1 MDDTGESGAERAGS
15 AASEPTVEPTAESAP
30 AHPRGPRGPYRK
42 TEERRRQILDQ
53 AVHVFARR
61 GFHSG
66 SLREIARGVG
76 MTVPG
81 ILHHFGDKESLFQ
94 AVLDE
99 RDERVRTAAGDVSE
113 RNLIEQFRAVMGA
126 VRAEPGLSSLYT
138 IVSAE
143 ATDDEHPAH
152 AAFRIRYAE
161 NARGVIPALVAGQE
175 DGTIRGDLD
184 VVQASR
190 VIPAVMDGLQQQWL
204 LDPDFDLETA
214 FDDFLRGYL
223 LPR

>member
-1 MDDTGESGAERAGS
+1 MSEGEQGGAGTGPD
-15 AASEPTVEPTAESAP
+15 AAATP
-30 AHPRGPRGPYRK
+30 ASDAHAPRGPRGPYRK

-53 AVHVFARR
+53 AVVVFARR
-61 GFHSG
+61 GYHSG

-94 AVLDE
+94 AVLAE
-99 RDERVRTAAGDVSE
+99 RDQRVRQAAGDVSE
-113 RNLIEQFRAVMGA
+113 QNLIEQFRAVMRA
-126 VRAEPGLSSLYT
+126 VADEPGLSSLYT

-143 ATDDEHPAH
+143 ATDHEHPAH
-152 AAFRIRYAE
+152 GDFRERYAE
-161 NARGVIPALVAGQE
+161 NARGVIPALIAGQQ
-175 DGTIRGDLD
+175 DGTVRADLD
-184 VVQASR
+184 VMQAAR

-204 LDPDFDLETA
+204 LDATFDLETA